1 MLEKLFK
8 KPDKCKCCQKP
19 LSGENLRI
27 GYCDECADREIDKLK
42 KRVLISGIAGVVLVV
57 LVFAAI
63 YYARTNYYIS
73 EEYGYKGDVFVPVI
87 FGKLAF
93 NLKSF
98 NRITNLSTSGR
109 ILLGLFCFCV
119 PFSSYV
125 QLEYKTYRHKAESNL
140 YKMDAFTANLA
151 AGSNSQRMDDA
162 GFFIMSLVVSAV
174 SGPYFLV
181 YRVYQLLKLTNY
193 KKKAAAGG
201 GFR

>member
-8 KPDKCKCCQKP
+8 KPDKCKNCQKP

-27 GYCDECADREIDKLK
+27 GYCDECAGREIVKLK

-57 LVFAAI
+57 LVFAALH
-63 YYARTNYYIS
+63 YARTNYYIS

-87 FGKLAF
+87 FGNLAF

-98 NRITNLSTSGR
+98 NRITNLSTSGQ

-119 PFSSYV
+119 PFSSFV
-125 QLEYKTYRHKAESNL
+125 PLEYQTYRHKAEDKLYQMDVFTINVAATSN
-140 YKMDAFTANLA
+140 N
-151 AGSNSQRMDDA
+151 QRLDDV
-162 GFFIMSLVVSAV
+162 GFFIMSLMISAV